1 MPLILHHTSA
11 VVRAASVT
19 CFAGITSS
27 VYFSFSKEKQDF
39 ILSSYVRAAVNDVP
53 SVRSSACR
61 ALGVI
66 SMFPQVSQRSLM
78 SLFMLWRL
86 THVIPWSRCE

>member
-66 SMFPQVSQRSLM
+66 SMFPQILDEFVHAVEINTRDPLVS
-78 SLFMLWRL
+78 
-86 THVIPWSRCE
+86 V